1 MLISKDLF
9 LIPMT
14 VAKSLCLPLLPSVR
28 RHIWFHFVWCCIAQG
43 DHVKHCNFN
52 ESLCKSLSGLHEIE
66 MTNTFEKS
74 DCRFDQL
81 YRV

>member
-1 MLISKDLF
+1 
-9 LIPMT
+9 MT

-52 ESLCKSLSGLHEIE
+52 ESLCKSLSGLHKIE
-66 MTNTFEKS
+66 NTNTFEKVIAALINYTE
-74 DCRFDQL
+74 FETFVL
-81 YRV
+81 KGTF